1 MTVAPRDVER
11 LRAGKA
17 WIFDMDGVLYR
28 GDTALP
34 GVDAIFTTLT
44 RRGIP
49 FALATNN
56 SMASPE
62 QYVAKLAKMGI
73 TVDAQAIVT
82 SAMAT
87 RDYITATHG
96 PRAKLFVIGM
106 PALTEQLLTG
116 TGFSIVD
123 PLTEKA
129 DALVMGLDREITYD
143 KLLRG
148 HRAVLD
154 GASFVATNADVTL
167 PTELG
172 LVPGCGAL
180 VAAMAASTGVT
191 PVVMGKPEAHLLDAS
206 TTRMGIAPVDTVMVG
221 DRLDTDIQ
229 AGNIAGMLSVLVLT
243 GVSTQ
248 DDLSRFQ
255 ATPDIICD
263 NLPALQTLLEG

>member
-1 MTVAPRDVER
+1 MDVATRDIER

-34 GVDAIFTTLT
+34 GVDAIFTALT
-44 RRGIP
+44 ARGIP
-49 FALATNN
+49 FSLATNN

-73 TVDAQAIVT
+73 TVEAGSIIT

-87 RDYITATHG
+87 RDYITTTIG
-96 PRAKLFVIGM
+96 PRARLFVIGM

-116 TGFSIVD
+116 TEFTIVD
-123 PLTEKA
+123 PLSERA
-129 DALVMGLDREITYD
+129 DALVMGLDRDITYD

-154 GASFVATNADVTL
+154 GASFIATNADVTL
-167 PTELG
+167 PTEMG

-206 TTRMGIAPVDTVMVG
+206 TTRMGVSPLDTVMVG

-229 AGNIAGMLSVLVLT
+229 AGNTAGMLSVMVLT
-243 GVSTQ
+243 GVSTR
-248 DDLSRFQ
+248 DDLDRFT
-255 ATPDIICD
+255 ARPDIICD
-263 NLPALQTLLEG
+263 DLTALRALLDG

>member
-1 MTVAPRDVER
+1 MTVTASDIER
-11 LRAGKA
+11 LRSGRA

-28 GDTALP
+28 GNTALP
-34 GVDAIFTTLT
+34 GVDSIFTALT

-62 QYVAKLAKMGI
+62 QYAAKLAKMGI
-73 TVDAQAIVT
+73 AVDAESIIT

-87 RDYITATHG
+87 RDYITTTIG

-106 PALTEQLLTG
+106 PALTEQLLSG
-116 TGFSIVD
+116 TEFTVVD
-123 PLTEKA
+123 PLAERA
-129 DALVMGLDREITYD
+129 DALVVGLDREITYE

-154 GASFVATNADVTL
+154 GASFIATNADVTL
-167 PTELG
+167 PTEMG

-180 VAAMAASTGVT
+180 VAAMAASTGAT
-191 PVVMGKPEAHLLDAS
+191 PIVMGKPEAHLLDAS
-206 TTRMGIAPVDTVMVG
+206 TTRMGVAPLDTVMVG

-229 AGNIAGMLSVLVLT
+229 AGNTAGMLSVLVLT
-243 GVSTQ
+243 GVSTR
-248 DDLSRFQ
+248 DDLNRFT
-255 ATPDIICD
+255 AKPDIICD
-263 NLPALQTLLEG
+263 DLPALQALLEG

>member
-1 MTVAPRDVER
+1 MRHAPEAIER
-11 LRAGKA
+11 LRSGKA

-34 GVDAIFTTLT
+34 GVDALFTTLT
-44 RRGIP
+44 RRAIP
-49 FALATNN
+49 FSLATNN

-73 TVDAQAIVT
+73 AVDAETIVT

-87 RDYITATHG
+87 RDYIRTTIG
-96 PRAKLFVIGM
+96 PNARLFVIGM

-116 TGFSIVD
+116 TDFTVVD
-123 PLTEKA
+123 PMAETA

-154 GASFVATNADVTL
+154 GASFIATNADVTL
-167 PTELG
+167 PTETG

-206 TTRMGIAPVDTVMVG
+206 TTRMGIAPTETVMIG

-229 AGNIAGMLSVLVLT
+229 AGNTAGMLSVLVLT
-243 GVSTQ
+243 GVSTR
-248 DDLSRFQ
+248 DDLSRFD
-255 ATPDIICD
+255 ARPELICD
-263 NLPALQTLLEG
+263 DLPALQALLEG